1 MTVTK
6 SPRPSSAN
14 YSAATTESSPARAEV
29 AAVFGGLPGGVIG
42 GGEIILLAMKP
53 SMWQP
58 LLDSAPWILA
68 AGFLTALLTA
78 LGQPIPGM
86 SLASSAQII
95 LFVGFARLAVATAQW
110 APRWHVLTNRR
121 IIDVRGIRQVRVDY
135 CPLVDI
141 RNTYVRP
148 SSAERVLGLGTIL
161 FATVDDTG
169 ALRQWRSIRDA
180 EAVHAKI
187 RRAIENALDSH
198 PAS

>member
-1 MTVTK
+1 MTATK
-6 SPRPSSAN
+6 NRRPSSAN

-42 GGEIILLAMKP
+42 GGEIILLAIKP

-58 LLDSAPWILA
+58 LLDSGPWILA
-68 AGFLTALLTA
+68 AGFLAGLLTA

-121 IIDVRGIRQVRVDY
+121 IIDVRGIRQVRVDF

-148 SSAERVLGLGTIL
+148 TGVEKLLGLGTIL
-161 FATVDDTG
+161 FASTEAKDPH
-169 ALRQWRSIRDA
+169 RQWRSIRDA
-180 EAVHAKI
+180 DAVHAKI

-198 PAS
+198 PAG